1 MRQNCQFSPLLDRTP
16 VQPEQAVRLGL
27 ALKNGR
33 IPADMGP
40 SEDLFNGIENPAD
53 ILGRPA
59 DQFDAM
65 DMQARYAA
73 VRKPKEADPSSTTA
87 NPVNGAPASSQE

>member
-1 MRQNCQFSPLLDRTP
+1 MIQSISFDPAHDRTP

-53 ILGRPA
+53 IVGRPR

-65 DMQARYAA
+65 DLQARYSA
-73 VRKPKEADPSSTTA
+73 VRKSKSSDPSPATT
-87 NPVNGAPASSQE
+87 PSVEGAPASSQE